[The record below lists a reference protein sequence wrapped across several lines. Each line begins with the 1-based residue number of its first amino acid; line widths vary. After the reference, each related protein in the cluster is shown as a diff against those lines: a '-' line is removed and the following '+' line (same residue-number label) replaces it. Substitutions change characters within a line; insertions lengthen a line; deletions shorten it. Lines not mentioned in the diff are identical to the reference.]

1 MLEVCLQTQRIPSF
15 ALKLKEWQFMG
26 VALVDL
32 RKQLELLK
40 GEVDQVIVK
49 WMQAW
54 SLLARGN

>member
-1 MLEVCLQTQRIPSF
+1 
-15 ALKLKEWQFMG
+15 MG